1 MTKTSATPTNRLIHE
16 TSPYLLQH
24 AHNPVDWYPWGEEAL
39 HRARREDKPILLS
52 IGYSAC
58 HWCHVMERE
67 SFEDPAIAALM
78 NEHFVN
84 VKVDRE
90 ERPDLDDIYMQAT
103 LALNQGQGGW
113 PMTLVLSPELEP
125 VFAGTYFPPDD
136 RWGRPGFA
144 SVLHRIADAWRSD
157 PGQLRRGAGEVT
169 DYLRTQQRAGTSLA
183 VGEEELRR
191 ALARFAEEFD
201 DEHGGFGSAP
211 KFPPHTGLA
220 LLFRVHRRFDD
231 PDALRIARGT
241 LDGMARGGIY
251 DHVGGGFARYATDR
265 RWLVPHFEK
274 MLYDNA
280 QLTRAYLEGWQVTG
294 DARYRRV
301 AGETLDYVLR
311 DMTAPEGGFYSSTDA
326 DSEGEEGKFF
336 VWTPDELA
344 EVLSPPEVQR
354 FAAYYDITEEGNW
367 EGKSIPHTPRSIEEV
382 AWALGIGTDE
392 LEATLDDARARV
404 FAARERRVKPGLD
417 DKVLTSWNGLMI
429 GAMAEGFRVLG
440 ERRYRTAAER
450 AADFALSTLTGA
462 DGRLLRTYR
471 AGRAH
476 LDAYLE
482 DYAYLAEGLI
492 DLYEAGGDARYL
504 HRAEGLMQRVL
515 EEFADEDSGSFF
527 ATAHHHERLLL
538 RHREGADGAT
548 PSANASAA
556 CALARLAYHLDRGA
570 WRDAAARAIK
580 AYGRSITAYPRAFG
594 KSLCVVDFLLEGP
607 VELAL
612 VGHEGASDLDAL
624 RRAIAAHYLPNRIQG
639 VRDPQHPSE
648 GDALPLLRDK
658 TPVDG
663 RATLYVCRDFTCRAP
678 ITDPADVA
686 DALPRAPRGAGAAT
700 IAPRRAGRATREGT
714 ARYAARF
721 AANGYRDLG
730 GTGLTTSLLGFGGYR
745 VDDDTPE
752 HRDALRRALAAGIN
766 LVDTSTNY
774 MDGAS
779 ERLVGDVLR
788 EAASDGELARDEMI
802 VVSKIGYVQGRNYA
816 LALERE
822 RLGDPFPEM
831 VKLGEGM
838 WHCIHPAFIADQL
851 ERTLD
856 RLELE
861 TLDVCLLHN
870 PEYYLEIGRRGG
882 VTSKQSRAEFHRRV
896 TAAFAELE
904 QAVADGRLGCY
915 GVSSN
920 TVTAPATAPEAT
932 SLTRFLEAAE
942 TVGGTRHHF
951 AVLQLPMNLLEA
963 GAVFERNTGPQ
974 GARTVLEEARAR
986 GIGVLVNRP
995 LNAVLD
1001 GTLIRLADIAD
1012 VEGEPVDFEGTVS
1025 SVADLEDEFRRD
1037 IAPLIRVSPESLAP
1051 EDFFRWAEP
1060 LAGARTRIRSLEDW
1074 GHIVGQVTSAL
1085 RHVAGSLEQRLDG
1098 ELAERWTA
1106 WRQRYLPAMERV
1118 ILELRRHAASRA
1130 RAQSAA
1136 VRAAIDPH
1144 VPTVRRN
1151 TSLSQKALWTAAS
1164 TPGVTCVLNGM
1175 RRVEYVDDA
1184 VGIMNW
1190 EPLADVVPVY
1200 RAAEGVQTSEK

>member
-1 MTKTSATPTNRLIHE
+1 MTETSATPTNRLIHE

-39 HRARREDKPILLS
+39 ARARREDKPILLS

-67 SFEDPAIAALM
+67 SFEDPATAALM

-103 LALNQGQGGW
+103 LALNHGQGGW
-113 PMTLVLSPELEP
+113 PMTVVLSPELEP

-136 RWGRPGFA
+136 QWGRPGFA
-144 SVLHRIADAWRSD
+144 SVLHRVADAWRSD
-157 PGQLRRGAGEVT
+157 RDHLRHGAREVT
-169 DYLRTQQRAGTSLA
+169 EYLRTRQHATTGLA
-183 VGEEELRR
+183 VGEDELRR

-201 DEHGGFGSAP
+201 AEHGGFGGAP
-211 KFPPHTGLA
+211 KFPPHAGLA
-220 LLFRVHRRFDD
+220 LLFRLHRRFDD
-231 PDALRIARGT
+231 ADALRMARGT

-280 QLTRAYLEGWQVTG
+280 QLARAYLEGWQVTG
-294 DARYRRV
+294 DPRYRRV
-301 AGETLDYVLR
+301 ATETLDYVLR

-336 VWTPDELA
+336 VWTPAALA
-344 EVLSPPEVQR
+344 EVLESEEARR
-354 FAAYYDITEEGNW
+354 FAAYYDVSAEGNW
-367 EGKSIPHTPRSIEEV
+367 EGKSIPHTPRSADEV
-382 AWALGIGTDE
+382 AHELGIGPAE
-392 LEATLDDARARV
+392 LEASLAGARAKA
-404 FAARERRVKPGLD
+404 FAARERRIKPGLD
-417 DKVLTSWNGLMI
+417 DKVLTAWNGLMI

-440 ERRYRTAAER
+440 DRRYREAAER
-450 AADFALSTLTGA
+450 AAGFVLATLRDGA
-462 DGRLLRTYR
+462 GRLLRTYR

-482 DYAYLAEGLI
+482 DYAYLAAGLV
-492 DLYEAGGDARYL
+492 DLYEAGGDVTYL
-504 HRAEGLMQRVL
+504 RRAEELLQRVL
-515 EEFADEDSGSFF
+515 EDFADEETGSFF
-527 ATAHHHERLLL
+527 ATARDHERLLL
-538 RHREGADGAT
+538 RHRDGADGAT
-548 PSANASAA
+548 PSANAVAA
-556 CALARLAYHLDRGA
+556 CALARLAHHLDRGA

-580 AYGRSITAYPRAFG
+580 AYGRSIAAHPQAFG
-594 KSLCVVDFLLEGP
+594 TSLCVVDFLLEGP

-612 VGHEGASDLDAL
+612 VGRDGAPDLEAL
-624 RRAIAAHYLPNRIQG
+624 RRAIAAHYLPNRIQAE
-639 VRDPQHPSE
+639 RDPARPDE
-648 GDALPLLRDK
+648 GHILPLLRDK
-658 TPVDG
+658 TALDG

-678 ITDPADVA
+678 ITDPAAVA
-686 DALPRAPRGAGAAT
+686 EAIARTPRARGSGT
-700 IAPRRAGRATREGT
+700 IARRRAGRATREGT

-721 AANGYRDLG
+721 AADGYRVLG
-730 GTGLTTSLLGFGGYR
+730 PTGLTASILAFGGYR
-745 VDDDTPE
+745 VDDETPE
-752 HRDALRRALAAGIN
+752 HREALRRALAAGIN

-774 MDGAS
+774 MDGGS
-779 ERLVGDVLR
+779 ERLLGDVLR
-788 EAASDGELARDEMI
+788 DAVTDGELARDEVI

-822 RLGDPFPEM
+822 RSGDPFPEM
-831 VKLGEGM
+831 VKMGEGM

-856 RLELE
+856 RIELE

-870 PEYYLEIGRRGG
+870 PEYYLELGRRGG
-882 VTSKQSRAEFHRRV
+882 GTSEQARREFDRRV
-896 TAAFAELE
+896 EAAFAALE
-904 QAVADGRLGCY
+904 RAVADGKLAWY

-920 TVTAPATAPEAT
+920 TVTAPVAAPEAT

-942 TVGGTRHHF
+942 AAGGADHHF

-963 GAVFERNTGPQ
+963 GAVFERNTGDR

-986 GIGVLVNRP
+986 GVGVLVNRP
-995 LNAVLD
+995 LNAVVD
-1001 GTLIRLADIAD
+1001 GALIRLADITD
-1012 VEGEPVDFEGTVS
+1012 VDGAPADFEHEVARI
-1025 SVADLEDEFRRD
+1025 ADLEDEFRRD
-1037 IAPLIRVSPESLAP
+1037 IAPSIRVSPESLPP

-1060 LAGARTRIRSLEDW
+1060 LAGVRTRIRTLEDW
-1074 GHIVGQVTSAL
+1074 GHIVGQITGTL
-1085 RHVAGSLEQRLDG
+1085 RHVGASLEERLDG
-1098 ELAERWTA
+1098 DVAERWTA
-1106 WRQRYLPAMERV
+1106 WRKRYLPAMERV
-1118 ILELRRHAASRA
+1118 ILELRRHAAARA

-1144 VPTVRRN
+1144 LPPARRDE
-1151 TSLSQKALWTAAS
+1151 SLSRKALWVAAS
-1164 TPGVTCVLNGM
+1164 TPGVTSVLNGM

-1184 VGIMNW
+1184 VGIMDW
-1190 EPLADVVPVY
+1190 EPVADVERVY
-1200 RAAEGVQTSEK
+1200 RATRGVRLT